1 MYGDKGEVPE
11 GEYLIP
17 IGVADVCRKGTDV
30 TLVTFGKIIKVAHAA
45 AEELAKENIQVEVID
60 LRTIRPLDYETVV
73 TSIKKTNRCVVVEES
88 WPLASISSE
97 IAYHLQRYAFDYL
110 DAPVERVTQ
119 TDTPFAFSPTLIDE
133 ALPNVERVIKAVK
146 RTLYR

>member
-1 MYGDKGEVPE
+1 MLNCNVEFMK
-11 GEYLIP
+11 LISCACS
-17 IGVADVCRKGTDV
+17 VAD
-30 TLVTFGKIIKVAHAA
+30 AA
-45 AEELAKENIQVEVID
+45 ADSELGS
-60 LRTIRPLDYETVV
+60 L
-73 TSIKKTNRCVVVEES
+73 EES

-133 ALPNVERVIKAVK
+133 ALPNVDRLIKAVK

>member
-1 MYGDKGEVPE
+1 
-11 GEYLIP
+11 
-17 IGVADVCRKGTDV
+17 
-30 TLVTFGKIIKVAHAA
+30 
-45 AEELAKENIQVEVID
+45 VID
-60 LRTIRPLDYETVV
+60 LRTIRPIDYDTIV
-73 TSIKKTNRCVVVEES
+73 TSIKKTNRCVILEEA

-119 TDTPFAFSPTLIDE
+119 TDTPFAFSPTLIEE
-133 ALPNVERVIKAVK
+133 ALPNADRLIKAVK

>member
-1 MYGDKGEVPE
+1 MATFILMPPFRFCEETAKPISVRLYVAKGYKVRWCISIS
-11 GEYLIP
+11 YN
-17 IGVADVCRKGTDV
+17 GTRDDP
-30 TLVTFGKIIKVAHAA
+30 
-45 AEELAKENIQVEVID
+45 LAFSCVVNSNNI
-60 LRTIRPLDYETVV
+60 
-73 TSIKKTNRCVVVEES
+73 TNRCVVLEES

-119 TDTPFAFSPTLIDE
+119 TVTPFALSLTLIDE
-133 ALPNVERVIKAVK
+133 ALPNVSHLIKSVK